1 MTAAIQGDWFV
12 YMIRCAGGQLYTGI
26 ATDVKRRLQEHAAGR
41 GAKFLRGKGP
51 LEVVFTQGMGSRSA
65 ALKAE
70 AALKRLSKPDKERI
84 VREGRWNVPA

>member
-1 MTAAIQGDWFV
+1 MTADIPGGWFI

-26 ATDVKRRLQEHAAGR
+26 ATDVKRRLQEHAAGK

-51 LEVVFTQGMGSRSA
+51 LEVVFTQTMTSRSA

-84 VREGRWNVPA
+84 VRAGTWTFTE